1 MPADL
6 VTTSVV
12 VVAVLFGLWIVWF
25 VLPWLI
31 DREDETDESVDAYDI
46 IHRVEQETDR

>member
-6 VTTSVV
+6 VTATVV
-12 VVAVLFGLWIVWF
+12 VVAVLFGLWIIWY

-31 DREDETDESVDAYDI
+31 DREVEPDESVDAYDI
-46 IHRVEQETDR
+46 IQRVERETDR